1 MEIKLIRIAK
11 MPAYTIGRVYV
22 NGEYFCD
29 SLEDKDRGLTQEMT
43 LQQIRALK
51 VYGETAIPTGT
62 YRITYTYS
70 PNFKRNL
77 PLVNSVKG
85 FDGIRIH
92 PLNTAAESEGCIG
105 LGENKIKGKII
116 NSRAWCE
123 RLNEKILGAIEKK
136 EEIILVVQ

>member
-22 NGEYFCD
+22 DGEYFCD
-29 SLEDKDRGLTQEMT
+29 SLEDKDRGLTQKMT
-43 LQQIRALK
+43 LQQIKALK

-70 PNFKRNL
+70 PKFKRNL
-77 PLVNSVKG
+77 PLVNDVKG
-85 FDGIRIH
+85 FDGIRVH

-105 LGENKIKGKII
+105 LGEKKVNGKII
-116 NSRAWCE
+116 NSRVWCE
-123 RLNEKILGAIEKK
+123 RLNEKILAAIGKK